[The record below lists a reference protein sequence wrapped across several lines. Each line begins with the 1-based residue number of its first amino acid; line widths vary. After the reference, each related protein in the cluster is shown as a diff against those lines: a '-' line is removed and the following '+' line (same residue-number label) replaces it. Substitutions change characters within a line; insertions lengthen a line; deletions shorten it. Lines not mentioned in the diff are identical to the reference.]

1 MDYGPI
7 TKRVLQVK
15 VCYTEEEL
23 NKFLA
28 SFDYAEGSLNTI
40 QDISYLNCPTG
51 EMTENSGKIVTNLVT
66 IVRYW
71 TTVEEWL

>member
-1 MDYGPI
+1 MDCGPI
-7 TKRVLQVK
+7 RKRVLQVK
-15 VCYTEEEL
+15 VCYTEDEL

-28 SFDYAEGSLNTI
+28 SFDYTEGSLNTV

-51 EMTENSGKIVTNLVT
+51 EMTETSGKIVTNLVT